1 MMFVHESQQQ
11 IPYTALATRLSAAL
25 SFVPGIRPAM
35 PPYNA
40 PAGAILGHGVAI
52 VVHDRTLDV
61 HCYVVVEPTND
72 VSVMTQSMQIK
83 ALVATLIQRADPRDV
98 TVFVSVC
105 DVQTQG
111 SHA

>member
-1 MMFVHESQQQ
+1 MFVHESQQQ

-52 VVHDRTLDV
+52 VAHDSTLDV
-61 HCYVVVEPTND
+61 HCYVMVDPRTDASVV
-72 VSVMTQSMQIK
+72 TQSMQIK
-83 ALVATLIQRADPRDV
+83 TLVATLIQGVDPRDV
-98 TVFVSVC
+98 TVFVIVC

-111 SHA
+111 THA

>member
-11 IPYTALATRLSAAL
+11 IPYVALATRLSAAL
-25 SFVPGIRPAM
+25 RFVPGIRPAM

-52 VVHDRTLDV
+52 VPHDTTLDV
-61 HCYVVVEPTND
+61 YCYVLVDPRTDASVV
-72 VSVMTQSMQIK
+72 TQSMQIK
-83 ALVATLIQRADPRDV
+83 TLVSTLIQGGDPRAV
-98 TVFVSVC
+98 TVFVIVC

-111 SHA
+111 THA

>member
-1 MMFVHESQQQ
+1 
-11 IPYTALATRLSAAL
+11 
-25 SFVPGIRPAM
+25 
-35 PPYNA
+35 
-40 PAGAILGHGVAI
+40 
-52 VVHDRTLDV
+52 
-61 HCYVVVEPTND
+61 VVVDPTND